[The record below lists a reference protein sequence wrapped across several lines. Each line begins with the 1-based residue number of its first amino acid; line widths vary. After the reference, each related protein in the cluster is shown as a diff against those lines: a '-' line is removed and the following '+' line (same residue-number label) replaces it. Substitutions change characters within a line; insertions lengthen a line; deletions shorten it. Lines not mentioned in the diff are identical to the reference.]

1 MPETIIRFH
10 PEALKEAEIALKWYA
25 DRSIVAAYAFV
36 SELTQAVALLKEAP
50 RIWPKFSSGTRRYP
64 LPRFPFSLIYR
75 IQENSLVEVIAVMH
89 QKKKPGYWSK
99 RL

>member
-10 PEALKEAEIALKWYA
+10 PEALKEAEIAQEWYA
-25 DRSIVAAYAFV
+25 DRSIIAAYAFI

-50 RIWPKFSSGTRRYP
+50 RVWPEFSSSTRRYT

-75 IQENSLVEVIAVMH
+75 IQKDGLVEVIAVMH

>member
-10 PEALKEAEIALKWYA
+10 PEALKEAEIAQEWYA

-36 SELTQAVALLKEAP
+36 SELTTAVALIKEAP
-50 RIWPKFSSGTRRYP
+50 RMWPEFSSGTQRYP

-75 IQENSLVEVIAVMH
+75 IQADSLVEVIAVMH

>member
-10 PEALKEAEIALKWYA
+10 PEALKEVEIAQEWYA
-25 DRSIVAAYAFV
+25 DRSIVTAFAFV

-50 RIWPKFSSGTRRYP
+50 QMWPEFSSGTQRYP

-75 IQENSLVEVIAVMH
+75 IQTDCLVEVIAVMH
-89 QKKKPGYWSK
+89 QKKKPGY
-99 RL
+99 

>member
-10 PEALKEAEIALKWYA
+10 PEALKEAEIAQEWYA

-36 SELTQAVALLKEAP
+36 SELTKAVALLKKAP
-50 RIWPKFSSGTRRYP
+50 HLWPEFSSGTQRYP
-64 LPRFPFSLIYR
+64 LSKFPFSLIYR
-75 IQENSLVEVIAVMH
+75 IQTDNLIEVIAVMH